1 MKIYRGIS
9 SVDDSLRGAVLSV
22 GNFDGVHLGHQRILR
37 TAHALAKVSSAAV
50 VAMTF
55 EPHPIAV
62 LRPDRVPP
70 RLTLW
75 LEKAH
80 QLERLAV
87 DAVIRLDT
95 DWPLL
100 SLSAED
106 FVRQILIK
114 RIHPSYI
121 VEGPNFGFGRGRA
134 GNAQTLTNLSA
145 KGGFQVRI
153 VEPYQLT
160 MPDGSHLVV
169 SSTLI
174 RDALRAG
181 DVSHAA
187 RCLGRP
193 YALTG
198 RVVHGAG
205 AGKKIGYPT
214 INLDIG
220 EQLVPAEGVYAG
232 WVEVTGLRRPA
243 AISIGRR
250 PTLNQANDDNAPIVI
265 EAFVL
270 NESGD
275 WYAESARLELVQRLR
290 DQVRF
295 DSREALTE
303 QISTD
308 VKRVRALTS
317 LTT

>member
-37 TAHALAKVSSAAV
+37 TAHALSRVSSAAV

-55 EPHPIAV
+55 EPHPIAI
-62 LRPDRVPP
+62 LRPAESPP
-70 RLTLW
+70 RLTPW
-75 LEKAH
+75 EEKAH
-80 QLERLAV
+80 QLERVGV

-106 FVRQILIK
+106 FVRQILVK

-134 GNAQTLTNLSA
+134 GNVETLQSLAS
-145 KGGFQVRI
+145 KGGFQVRV
-153 VEPYQLT
+153 VEPYRLA
-160 MPDGSHLVV
+160 MPDGTHIIV
-169 SSTLI
+169 SSTVV
-174 RDALRAG
+174 RGALATG
-181 DVSHAA
+181 DVEHAA

-193 YALTG
+193 YALVG

-205 AGKKIGYPT
+205 AGKKLGFPT
-214 INLDIG
+214 INLEVGD
-220 EQLVPAEGVYAG
+220 QLVPAEGVYAG
-232 WVEVTGLRRPA
+232 WVEVAGMRRPA

-250 PTLNQANDDNAPIVI
+250 PTLTSGEESPLVI

-270 NESGD
+270 DESGD
-275 WYAESARLELVQRLR
+275 WYAESARLELVERLR
-290 DQVRF
+290 GQVRF

-303 QISTD
+303 QIGQD
-308 VKRVRALTS
+308 VERVRAMAQVAT
-317 LTT
+317 